1 MIKNSQLKELIQKG
15 FDLESISFELGIPIE
30 RLKRIKQTLS
40 ATAKA
45 KVDNKKATI
54 DSQKTPKR
62 KRTSKPKN
70 HTLRIEELK
79 RKYDMLYYG
88 TTRSEVRNTTAISKA
103 EEKII
108 KSVMVTIQKISAE
121 IELQSKLERRNN
133 ANIILNQLKQ
143 IEDYPLTIEQAK
155 KILSVLMSNKLEKLK
170 TYKTDRIDSLMTTQK
185 VKIVRKLIEAINWE
199 VYQTEEIEKLKRLE
213 KELTPEI
220 SRINKLG
227 VECVKSKIIN
237 KIIALKTKMSIDKMQ
252 NQVPAPIES
261 IVKSIAKGTL
271 DVEKANKIINNEAKK
286 RVQSKP
292 KTRFSLTE
300 EQEKNQ
306 IIMQIKSLLS
316 KKASSYF
323 IEDPETSIK
332 QIQELS
338 NEGLESA
345 LRLVIENLIGTK
357 DFERAKEVL
366 EGFIN
371 QKKEPSF
378 LKTISLLKKQVRNA
392 QISDIILK
400 GINEEASREEQE
412 ACLELIKYTLKKTN
426 IQLKDISL
434 GKSQDGSRTILLSD
448 ICQEENEK
456 TMQM

>member
-1 MIKNSQLKELIQKG
+1 MIENSQLKELIQKG

-30 RLKRIKQTLS
+30 RLKRIKQTLNTTPK
-40 ATAKA
+40 AT
-45 KVDNKKATI
+45 VDTKKATV

-62 KRTSKPKN
+62 KRTSNPKN

-88 TTRSEVRNTTAISKA
+88 TTRPEVRNTTAISKA

-108 KSVMVTIQKISAE
+108 KSVMVIIQKISAK

-199 VYQTEEIEKLKRLE
+199 LYQTEDIKKLKRLE

-227 VECVKSKIIN
+227 VECVKSKILN

-252 NQVPAPIES
+252 NQVSAPIES
-261 IVKSIAKGTL
+261 IVKAIAKGTL